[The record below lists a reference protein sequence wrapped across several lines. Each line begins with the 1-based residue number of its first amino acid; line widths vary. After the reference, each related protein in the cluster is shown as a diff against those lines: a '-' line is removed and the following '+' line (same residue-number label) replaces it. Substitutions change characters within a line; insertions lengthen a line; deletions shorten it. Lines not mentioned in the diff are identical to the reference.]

1 METLETLLTWTPFLL
16 EGFGW
21 NVLIAFTAGLIGLA
35 FGVPLAYLMQARMRV
50 VAGVSQ
56 KASGVIHYL
65 PTFALIF
72 YMAVLLPA
80 EMTLPGLDTSVRIPA
95 WFKVALALSAMQ
107 IGYVSENFSIA
118 LQAWREG
125 DTPKAMLFIPGWI
138 NGFLITAI
146 ASSNAS
152 VVGVNEL
159 VSRCNTVIAATG
171 QTDLM
176 IPVYLYASLFF
187 MGFCFPLSWL
197 VGKLKKKL
205 SLSNDSKNV
214 TTHPPSSDK
223 RE

>member
-21 NVLIAFTAGLIGLA
+21 NVIIAFTAGVIGLA
-35 FGVPLAYLMQARMRV
+35 FGVPLAYLMQARTRL

-80 EMTLPGLDTSVRIPA
+80 EVTLPGLETSMRIPT
-95 WFKVALALSAMQ
+95 WFKVALALAAMQ

-118 LQAWREG
+118 LHAWRQG
-125 DTPKAMLFIPGWI
+125 DASKALLFIPGWI

-171 QTDLM
+171 QTNLM

-187 MGFCFPLSWL
+187 LAFCFPLSWL

-205 SLSNDSKNV
+205 AARV
-214 TTHPPSSDK
+214 AQTQTG
-223 RE
+223 

>member
-21 NVLIAFTAGLIGLA
+21 NVVIAFTAGVIGLA
-35 FGVPLAYLMQARMRV
+35 LGVPLAYLMQARVRL

-80 EMTLPGLDTSVRIPA
+80 EVTLPGLDTSLRIPT
-95 WFKVALALSAMQ
+95 WFKVALALAAMQ
-107 IGYVSENFSIA
+107 VGYVSENFAIA
-118 LQAWREG
+118 LRAWRDG
-125 DTPKAMLFIPGWI
+125 DVPKAMLFIPGWI

-187 MGFCFPLSWL
+187 LAFCFPLSWL
-197 VGKLKKKL
+197 VGKLKKQL
-205 SLSNDSKNV
+205 AARV
-214 TTHPPSSDK
+214 TQTK
-223 RE
+223 TG

>member
-1 METLETLLTWTPFLL
+1 MATLETLLTWTPFLM

-21 NVLIAFTAGLIGLA
+21 NVVIAFTAGLIGLA
-35 FGVPLAYLMQARMRV
+35 LGVPLAYLMQARARW

-80 EMTLPGLDTSVRIPA
+80 EVTLPGLDTSIRIPT

-107 IGYVSENFSIA
+107 VGYVSENFAIA
-118 LQAWREG
+118 LQAWRQG
-125 DTPKAMLFIPGWI
+125 DAPKALLFIPGWI

-187 MGFCFPLSWL
+187 LAFCFPLSWL

-205 SLSNDSKNV
+205 AARVAKAQAG
-214 TTHPPSSDK
+214 
-223 RE
+223 